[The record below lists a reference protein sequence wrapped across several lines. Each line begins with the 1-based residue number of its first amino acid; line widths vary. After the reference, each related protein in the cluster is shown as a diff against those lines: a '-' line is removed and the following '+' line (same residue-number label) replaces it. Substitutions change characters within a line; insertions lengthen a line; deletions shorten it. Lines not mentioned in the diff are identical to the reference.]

1 MRWLTSTA
9 TKLMPVAFITLAV
22 IAIAQFWIQY
32 GPTRGTISTCQHETV
47 LFLHTH
53 AWIVL
58 VSAAFFWLFVFA
70 GFFHERQDK
79 SNVSKKG
86 LMMDILD
93 RLTNRQAL
101 EEKIKKE
108 PEAVFIDVEK
118 LASGLKSKIIGQDAV
133 CDDIAAQIRRR
144 LALKQRDKPVGV
156 FILAGPPGTGKTYLA
171 KCLAIELQRK
181 LLHFDMTQ
189 FSSGGHGA
197 TQLFGSSK
205 GYVGSDTYGKLTGS
219 LRDVSDAVV
228 LLDEFEKAHPEVHKN
243 FLTAW
248 NDGFITEA
256 SDGKQI
262 STTDA
267 IFILTTNAATDALQS
282 LSMTYADDAD
292 ELRRSSTNA
301 LRESGFAPEVLN
313 RIDRIFVFK
322 TLSGLDIARVTAL
335 EIEAMIQNYDL
346 GITEGG
352 IDPEILLGLMR
363 RQQKLGCGASSR
375 DLVRAVEE
383 SIADTLVEAKQKGYS
398 KVSLISVNDR
408 IVAKPEKNE
417 KPSPPRLSLDEKRL
431 ELARK
436 AIQLR
441 GDQISEEAKKSILE
455 QRITLGMSPYEAG
468 LAGGSFTL
476 KVEPDPENWPSDAD
490 PKEVM
495 RQQATSPDNSKIWM
509 IFETE
514 TQFPYEGKKRFWV
527 YFTQGKALKIAKLE
541 RKKDSM

>member
-1 MRWLTSTA
+1 M
-9 TKLMPVAFITLAV
+9 
-22 IAIAQFWIQY
+22 
-32 GPTRGTISTCQHETV
+32 
-47 LFLHTH
+47 
-53 AWIVL
+53 
-58 VSAAFFWLFVFA
+58 
-70 GFFHERQDK
+70 
-79 SNVSKKG
+79 
-86 LMMDILD
+86 
-93 RLTNRQAL
+93 
-101 EEKIKKE
+101 
-108 PEAVFIDVEK
+108 
-118 LASGLKSKIIGQDAV
+118 
-133 CDDIAAQIRRR
+133 
-144 LALKQRDKPVGV
+144 
-156 FILAGPPGTGKTYLA
+156 
-171 KCLAIELQRK
+171 
-181 LLHFDMTQ
+181 
-189 FSSGGHGA
+189 
-197 TQLFGSSK
+197 
-205 GYVGSDTYGKLTGS
+205 
-219 LRDVSDAVV
+219 
-228 LLDEFEKAHPEVHKN
+228 
-243 FLTAW
+243 
-248 NDGFITEA
+248 
-256 SDGKQI
+256 
-262 STTDA
+262 
-267 IFILTTNAATDALQS
+267 
-282 LSMTYADDAD
+282 
-292 ELRRSSTNA
+292 
-301 LRESGFAPEVLN
+301 
-313 RIDRIFVFK
+313 FK
-322 TLSGLDIARVTAL
+322 TLSGLDIARVTAI